1 MELAIP
7 LIALGSLYIVSNQS
21 KKKENFSINEQ
32 LPNADIPDKNY
43 PDLHSVV
50 VPETDMTSSLSVNN
64 HYSNADGAYTDKYF
78 TTPTMGGDAITKST
92 LEQYGTTGQYYSL
105 TGDKVDINYFNHDN
119 MQPYF
124 SGSNK
129 NNVVN
134 PESQYNNDR
143 TLDTLLGQQQHDRR
157 KTEQSPL
164 FLPEQGAQW
173 AYGTPSYNDY
183 FQSRAGAN
191 LSQKM
196 NNVNP
201 FREQPVAPG
210 LGGIDAQPQGF
221 NTGLMARDMYMDKSV
236 DDLRV
241 ANRPKTS
248 ALMYGREG
256 PAMSRITER
265 GILGKMEK
273 QRPERAFEM
282 SPERYFTTTGAVKG
296 PTLHAIQPDEKTVN
310 RATTGVSYV
319 GGAGTMNPA
328 TYTEGEYM
336 PSTRQELG
344 QLPFNPAAAVGR
356 SAARSGEYGLSAQQK
371 IVNNRTTT
379 DEDEYFGS
387 VKGAFH
393 SVVAPLLDVLRPTK
407 KETVVGNMRPYENAK
422 GMVAE
427 SYYFNPADRPA
438 PTIRDTYVEKHHMN
452 INRGQRNDGYCVAE
466 QQVVHTNRHELKNMD
481 YVGGG
486 TGSKQLR
493 PYDAEY
499 GQRNNEMK
507 TAALHDQMVGGNM
520 KLRSGDINMHMT
532 KKEVENMRD
541 NVPKFMGRIPDQRHI
556 GEMQRSWREPAT
568 ITMDR
573 ANPEI
578 LDALKSNPYV
588 LRASHGI

>member
-7 LIALGSLYIVSNQS
+7 LIALGSLFIVSNQS

-43 PDLHSVV
+43 PDMHSVV
-50 VPETDMTSSLSVNN
+50 VPETDITSSLSVNN
-64 HYSNADGAYTDKYF
+64 HYSNAGGAYTDKYF
-78 TTPTMGGDAITKST
+78 KTPNMGGEEISKMAS
-92 LEQYGTTGQYYSL
+92 EQYGTAGQYYSL

-129 NNVVN
+129 NNITN
-134 PESQYNNDR
+134 PESRYNNDR
-143 TLDTLLGQQQHDRR
+143 TLDSLLGQQAFDRR

-164 FLPEQGAQW
+164 FLPEQGSQW
-173 AYGTPSYNDY
+173 AYGMPSHNDY

-191 LSQKM
+191 LTQKM

-201 FREQPVAPG
+201 FKEQPVAPG
-210 LGGIDAQPQGF
+210 LGGIDAQPQGY

-273 QRPERAFEM
+273 NRPERAFEM

-296 PTLHAIQPDEKTVN
+296 ATLHAIQPDEKTVN

-319 GGAGTMNPA
+319 GGAGAMNPA

-336 PSTRQELG
+336 PSTHQDLG
-344 QLPFNPAAAVGR
+344 QLPYNPASAVGR
-356 SAARSGEYGLSAQQK
+356 SAARSGEYGFSAQQK
-371 IVNNRTTT
+371 IVNNRSTT
-379 DEDEYFGS
+379 DEDEYFGA

-407 KETVVGNMRPYENAK
+407 KEAVVGNMRPYENAK

-466 QQVVHTNRHELKNMD
+466 QQVTHTNRNGLKNLD

-499 GQRNNEMK
+499 GQRNNDMK
-507 TAALHDQMVGGNM
+507 TATLHEQMVGGNM
-520 KLRSGDINMHMT
+520 KLRGGDITMHM
-532 KKEVENMRD
+532 KQKEVENGRD
-541 NVPKFMGRIPDQRHI
+541 NVPRFAGRVPDQRHI
-556 GEMQRSWREPAT
+556 GEMQRSWREPTT

-573 ANPEI
+573 ANPDI

-588 LRASHGI
+588 IHAPR